1 VSEIDA
7 ARTFEALQQLQKEE
21 GENTSRKVRGLKNG
35 LRKTEKLLEILRLDD
50 SLMNPILTA

>member
-21 GENTSRKVRGLKNG
+21 GENTSRKARGLKNG
-35 LRKTEKLLEILRLDD
+35 LRKPEKLLEILRLDD
-50 SLMNPILTA
+50 FLMNPILAA